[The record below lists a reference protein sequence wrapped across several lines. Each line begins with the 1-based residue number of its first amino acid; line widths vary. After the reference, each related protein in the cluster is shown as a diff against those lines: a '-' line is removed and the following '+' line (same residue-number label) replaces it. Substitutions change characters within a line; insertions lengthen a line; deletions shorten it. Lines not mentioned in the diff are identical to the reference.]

1 MPESNPAALAFL
13 AARQSLPARR
23 LVEPVPGRAALEEI
37 LRVALRVPDHG
48 KLEPWRLIVLTR
60 PDFERLATAAE
71 ARGHELGLA
80 SEEIER
86 GRSPFDRGRLAV
98 AVIFSPKESARI
110 PEVEQ
115 LLSSGALCMN
125 LLTTAVASGWGAN
138 WTTGWPVHD
147 AAFRER
153 ALGLA
158 PAERVSGIIHIGTK
172 AVEMPERPRP
182 ALDQAVRWG
191 LG

>member
-1 MPESNPAALAFL
+1 MPEANPAALAFL

-23 LVEPVPGRAALEEI
+23 LVEPVPTGAELDEI
-37 LRVALRVPDHG
+37 LKLALRVPDHG

-60 PDFERLATAAE
+60 PDFERMAEAAE
-71 ARGHELGLA
+71 MRGRELGLDP
-80 SEEIER
+80 EQIEKGR
-86 GRSPFDRGRLAV
+86 GPFDRGRLAV

-125 LLTTAVASGWGAN
+125 LLTVAIASGWGAN

-147 AAFRER
+147 AQFCEHV
-153 ALGLA
+153 LGLP
-158 PAERVSGIIHIGTK
+158 PAERVAGIIHIGTK
-172 AVEMPERPRP
+172 AAEMPERPRP
-182 ALDQAVRWG
+182 AFDQVVRHG

>member
-1 MPESNPAALAFL
+1 MTEANPAALAFL
-13 AARQSLPARR
+13 AARQSQPARR
-23 LVEPVPGRAALEEI
+23 LVEPVPDPVALDDI
-37 LRVALRVPDHG
+37 LRLALRVPDHG

-60 PDFERLATAAE
+60 PDFERMAE
-71 ARGHELGLA
+71 AAGARGAELGM
-80 SEEIER
+80 EDEQIEKGR
-86 GRSPFDRGRLAV
+86 GPFDRGRLGV

-125 LLTTAVASGWGAN
+125 LLTVATAAGWGAN

-147 AAFRER
+147 AQFRER
-153 ALGLA
+153 VLGLS
-158 PAERVSGIIHIGTK
+158 PAERVAGIIHIGTR
-172 AVEMPERPRP
+172 AAEMPERPRP
-182 ALDQAVRWG
+182 AFDQVVRRG

>member
-1 MPESNPAALAFL
+1 MPQPNSAALAFL
-13 AARQSLPARR
+13 SARQSQPARR
-23 LVEPVPGRAALEEI
+23 LVEPVPARAELEEI
-37 LRVALRVPDHG
+37 LRVGLRVPDHG

-60 PDFERLATAAE
+60 PDFERMAE
-71 ARGHELGLA
+71 AAAARGTELGL
-80 SEEIER
+80 EPEQIEKGR
-86 GRSPFDRGRLAV
+86 GPFDRGNLAV

-125 LLTTAVASGWGAN
+125 LLTAAIAAGWGAN

-147 AAFRER
+147 ARFCEQV
-153 ALGLA
+153 LGLA
-158 PAERVSGIIHIGTK
+158 PHERVSGIIHIGTPG
-172 AVEMPERPRP
+172 ASMPERPRP